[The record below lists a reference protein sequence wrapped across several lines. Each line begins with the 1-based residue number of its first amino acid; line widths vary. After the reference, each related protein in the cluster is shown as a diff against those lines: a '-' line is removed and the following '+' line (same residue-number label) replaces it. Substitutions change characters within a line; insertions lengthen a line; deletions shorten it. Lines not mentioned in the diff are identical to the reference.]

1 MNKTKIVGIIV
12 MAIAGIILYA
22 FDDTSGGIGFVTGL
36 MMAIGL
42 GLFLG
47 WIPVRKNKT
56 K

>member
-1 MNKTKIVGIIV
+1 MNKNKIAGIIV

>member
-1 MNKTKIVGIIV
+1 MNNKKIAGIVI
-12 MAIAGIILYA
+12 MAIAGVFMFA
-22 FDDTSGGIGFVTGL
+22 FDDVTGGIGFVSGI

-47 WIPVRKNKT
+47 WIPVRKKE